1 MGAAAGAGVGPGK
14 GDDAH
19 PAGEG
24 LLAAVLQDL
33 QLLGGGKGDLN
44 GVVLPDVAVGRL
56 LQLLNLLLG
65 ELHAEIDGDHVAPHV
80 KAYVF
85 TAIAG
90 VSDPGDDMLPGVVLH
105 QVEAAGPVNVPL
117 HLGAGLQR
125 RSQVWTTRPSRSWT
139 SRMEAP
145 PRVPRS

>member
-56 LQLLNLLLG
+56 LQLLNLLW
-65 ELHAEIDGDHVAPHV
+65 
-80 KAYVF
+80 
-85 TAIAG
+85 
-90 VSDPGDDMLPGVVLH
+90 VSSTLRSMVITSLP
-105 QVEAAGPVNVPL
+105 
-117 HLGAGLQR
+117 
-125 RSQVWTTRPSRSWT
+125 
-139 SRMEAP
+139 M
-145 PRVPRS
+145 